1 MGISYFEKVVVL
13 QKKYTPEGV
22 RIVNDIQTNG
32 VLVDERWCQF
42 FKQHGFFV
50 GLSLDG
56 PEFVHNHYRKKRSG
70 QGTFDKVMAA
80 VEKLRAY
87 EVPFAT
93 LTCVNNLN
101 AEHPLEV
108 YRFLR
113 DVVKPSQIQFIPV
126 VDQSE
131 ELRDTKHK
139 WLRNSKAAIIPV
151 PSTTTRWSV
160 EPEQWGRFLIEVFDE
175 WLQHDFG
182 RIHVP
187 YFENFFGIWM
197 GRASTMCT
205 LNDICG
211 KGIAVEQNGDVYAC
225 DHYVHP
231 DYKVGNIRDRS
242 LADIAFSQQQMIFGF
257 AKQKALPKQCIECQ
271 FRFACHANAPKTE

>member
-1 MGISYFEKVVVL
+1 M
-13 QKKYTPEGV
+13 

-56 PEFVHNHYRKKRSG
+56 PELLHNHYRKKRSG

-126 VDQSE
+126 VD
-131 ELRDTKHK
+131 RV
-139 WLRNSKAAIIPV
+139 RNLG
-151 PSTTTRWSV
+151 TRS
-160 EPEQWGRFLIEVFDE
+160 I
-175 WLQHDFG
+175 
-182 RIHVP
+182 
-187 YFENFFGIWM
+187 N
-197 GRASTMCT
+197 
-205 LNDICG
+205 
-211 KGIAVEQNGDVYAC
+211 
-225 DHYVHP
+225 
-231 DYKVGNIRDRS
+231 
-242 LADIAFSQQQMIFGF
+242 GF
-257 AKQKALPKQCIECQ
+257 AIQNRQSSRYLLSRRDGVLSRSNGEDS
-271 FRFACHANAPKTE
+271 